1 MLRAKSAIGATA
13 RLWVQKWQA
22 FVLQAPCW
30 QPQLPIPRPSKI
42 FGHLPHAF
50 LWVMF
55 PWRNRSHAQRR
66 NQPSRPALRMRRY
79 RRRLLHDGE
88 NYFRLKARTD
98 ELECLLRAVELL
110 RAIEPARA
118 DIEAALTLLFV
129 ELHDPVLAQ
138 AVALLIL
145 DHRRNAT

>member
-1 MLRAKSAIGATA
+1 
-13 RLWVQKWQA
+13 
-22 FVLQAPCW
+22 
-30 QPQLPIPRPSKI
+30 
-42 FGHLPHAF
+42 
-50 LWVMF
+50 
-55 PWRNRSHAQRR
+55 
-66 NQPSRPALRMRRY
+66 MRRY

>member
-1 MLRAKSAIGATA
+1 
-13 RLWVQKWQA
+13 V
-22 FVLQAPCW
+22 
-30 QPQLPIPRPSKI
+30 PQRGFGFRNGKHLSFRRPAGNHNCRSRGLGKI

-66 NQPSRPALRMRRY
+66 NQPSRAALRMRRY